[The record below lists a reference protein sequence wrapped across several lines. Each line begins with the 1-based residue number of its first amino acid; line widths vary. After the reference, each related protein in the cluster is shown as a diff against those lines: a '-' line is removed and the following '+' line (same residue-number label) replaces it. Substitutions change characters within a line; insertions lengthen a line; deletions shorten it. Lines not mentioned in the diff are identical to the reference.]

1 VLSDTRHNR
10 ELLRAH
16 GDDLVQRFPVPGR
29 RAVELLAAGMP
40 PGGNAIV
47 LL

>member
-1 VLSDTRHNR
+1 MDT
-10 ELLRAH
+10 RAH
-16 GDDLVQRFPVPGR
+16 GDDLAQRFPVVGR
-29 RAVELLAAGMP
+29 RAMELLAAGVN